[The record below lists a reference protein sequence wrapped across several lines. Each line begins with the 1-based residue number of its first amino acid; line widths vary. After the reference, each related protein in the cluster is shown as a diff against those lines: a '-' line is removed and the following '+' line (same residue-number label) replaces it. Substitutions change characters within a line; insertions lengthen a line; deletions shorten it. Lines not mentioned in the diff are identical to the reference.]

1 MKTGIL
7 TLALVAISSFASAN
21 EQTQKVCAQ
30 HSRQTVYLDKCRGH
44 LTVDIAD
51 GRADQ
56 LIIQFSDVKEC
67 SKLDI
72 TKIGG
77 RNFEGGFDQRLEGNA
92 PFYGTYRIE
101 KSFMVGGTNKI
112 ELVVRSNKGYKT
124 GNLDRVAIY
133 VDMKGNQLVP
143 SNNCR

>member
-1 MKTGIL
+1 MKFGIIA
-7 TLALVAISSFASAN
+7 LALMSIATVASAD
-21 EQTQKVCAQ
+21 ERAQKVCAS
-30 HSRQTVYLDKCRGH
+30 HSRQSIYLDKCRGH
-44 LTVDIAD
+44 VTIDIAD

-56 LIIQFSDVKEC
+56 LTISFSDVKEC

-77 RNFEGGFDQRLEGNA
+77 RNFEGGHDQRLNGNG
-92 PFYGTYRIE
+92 PFYGSYYIN
-101 KSFMVGGTNKI
+101 KSYMVGGTNKV
-112 ELVVRSNKGYKT
+112 EFVVRSNKGYQT
-124 GNLDRVAIY
+124 GNLDRVAVY